1 MKVTINRAPVLT
13 LWAAVVAE
21 RLGFDAPAALT
32 LGKALAGY
40 TAQTKGQLLGI
51 YHPRP
56 SEDSQESKD
65 EPAAD
70 LVFVNLMG
78 RALPAMITPDGVRA
92 VERGR
97 RADPQGVRRYLQG
110 KFGESLAST
119 ERAMRLLAAS
129 YHPDRLDVEAYGLY
143 ERFRPVVEKGKRG
156 WGAEGVLD
164 LDKVLGLRRGG
175 AEPASGG
182 TSKAR

>member
-1 MKVTINRAPVLT
+1 VKVTINRAPVLT
-13 LWAAVVAE
+13 LWAAIVAE

-51 YHPRP
+51 YHPRELEEAP
-56 SEDSQESKD
+56 
-65 EPAAD
+65 EPGRETEAD

-78 RALPAMITPDGVRA
+78 RSLPAVITPDGVRA

-97 RADPQGVRRYLQG
+97 PADPERALRYLQG

-119 ERAMRLLAAS
+119 ERAMRLLAS
-129 YHPDRLDVEAYGLY
+129 SFPPDQLDVEAYSLY

-164 LDKVLGLRRGG
+164 LDKVLGLR
-175 AEPASGG
+175 SVV
-182 TSKAR
+182 

>member
-13 LWAAVVAE
+13 LWAAIVAE

-40 TAQTKGQLLGI
+40 TAQAKGRLLGI
-51 YHPRP
+51 YHPRE
-56 SEDSQESKD
+56 SEASQESKD
-65 EPAAD
+65 EPEAD

-78 RALPAMITPDGVRA
+78 RSLPALMTPEGVRA
-92 VERGR
+92 VERSHPS
-97 RADPQGVRRYLQG
+97 DPQAVRRYLQG
-110 KFGESLAST
+110 KFGEALAPA

-129 YHPDRLDVEAYGLY
+129 YPAERLDVEAYALY
-143 ERFRPVVEKGKRG
+143 ERFRPAVEKGKRG

-164 LDKVLGLRRGG
+164 LEKILGLRPGW
-175 AEPASGG
+175 
-182 TSKAR
+182 